1 MKQALFNRSVLAM
14 EPKVECAAGGPE
26 TANPGLPA
34 DQTRDFTE
42 FSGLQYLPPS
52 FAAETITHESQP
64 K

>member
-1 MKQALFNRSVLAM
+1 M